1 MKIGELAMK
10 SGLSSH
16 TLRFYE
22 KSGLLRASTRTNSNY
37 RVYSSGDLDTAIFI
51 KRARAIGFGLD
62 EVALFLSIRSD
73 LPAHICAEAKS
84 LADRKIIEVEQK
96 IAELAQ
102 SLAALHKLSN
112 ACCGGNESA
121 EFCSI
126 IEALDQPQ
134 TRTE

>member
-1 MKIGELAMK
+1 MKIGELANK

-22 KSGLLRASTRTNSNY
+22 KSGLLRASTRTDNNY

-62 EVALFLSIRSD
+62 EVAVFLSIRSD
-73 LPAHICAEAKS
+73 LPAHVCAEAKG
-84 LADRKIIEVEQK
+84 LADRKIVEVEQK
-96 IAELAQ
+96 MRELTQ
-102 SLAALHKLSN
+102 MLAALQKLSN

-121 EFCSI
+121 EQCTI
-126 IEALDQPQ
+126 IEALDQPPGAD
-134 TRTE
+134 